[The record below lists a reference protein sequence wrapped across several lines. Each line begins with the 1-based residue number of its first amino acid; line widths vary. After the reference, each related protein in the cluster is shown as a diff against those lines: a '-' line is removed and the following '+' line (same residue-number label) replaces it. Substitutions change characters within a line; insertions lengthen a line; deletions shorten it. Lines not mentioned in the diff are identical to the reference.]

1 MPLLTLSPAG
11 LTSQNGEAYL
21 LPCQGLQAL
30 EHILSSTL
38 SEPNPPPQP
47 VVAVINVPDKARYLA
62 DKTLFATP
70 QEPRMEIW
78 HSEGWAEQE
87 ESHPLLGAARLSST
101 GAGVMHVWEQEFS
114 QATQWP

>member
-47 VVAVINVPDKARYLA
+47 VVAVINVPDKVRYLA
-62 DKTLFATP
+62 DK
-70 QEPRMEIW
+70 Q
-78 HSEGWAEQE
+78 
-87 ESHPLLGAARLSST
+87 
-101 GAGVMHVWEQEFS
+101 GAGVRACMVCHGVGS
-114 QATQWP
+114 IGSTCVRCVGMRS